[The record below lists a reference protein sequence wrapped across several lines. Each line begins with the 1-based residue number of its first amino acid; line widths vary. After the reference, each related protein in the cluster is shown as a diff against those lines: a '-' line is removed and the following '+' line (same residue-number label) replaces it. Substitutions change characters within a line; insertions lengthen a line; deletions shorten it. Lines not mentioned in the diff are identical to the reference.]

1 MQVRATIHR
10 ATMEMYGH
18 LVVYNTKGKLQPG
31 ILRAFLSYPFI
42 SKVRIVEPDDSSA
55 YQPVALT
62 YFSITFSPLSNEG
75 ADSSQGGFD
84 VMAEPLPG
92 DTADE
97 ASVWE
102 VPREPNHPLSKEYGP
117 YGLKL

>member
-1 MQVRATIHR
+1 MGSFSKLGSLLIRVPF
-10 ATMEMYGH
+10 Y
-18 LVVYNTKGKLQPG
+18 KGAVLYWGVQKGTLIQRTSQIPKSEPRTLQPECPNPKP
-31 ILRAFLSYPFI
+31 LNLI
-42 SKVRIVEPDDSSA
+42 SN
-55 YQPVALT
+55 QPCQ
-62 YFSITFSPLSNEG
+62 G

-102 VPREPNHPLSKEYGP
+102 VPREPNHPLSKEYG
-117 YGLKL
+117 LKL